1 MIEMSSIKPMRVLLL
16 DTGNEWGGG
25 TNSMFE
31 LLKRINRNQ
40 FDITALF
47 YTNYRKGEASDLQTE
62 LAAINIPL
70 KILPIKKQPLWAKF
84 LKEVARGILCFSPT
98 LRKKAIHHI
107 EMAWRIQPR
116 AEQIA
121 QVIRENNF
129 GLLYLNN
136 QPSSNLEGYL
146 AAAMTATPTVQHCR
160 IAATLAPQEARIVN
174 RVASKIICVSKGVM
188 NSLTKH
194 GVRPDLCCVVYNAID
209 GKQVLPEPV
218 ILPPAG
224 QHKLVIGSVGS
235 LIKRKANSH
244 LLQAVARLKK
254 NCAIPLHIVLVGEGP
269 DREALTDI
277 VNKLGL
283 QEDVTFAGFQNTPIS
298 WMAAMDIVVLASANE
313 GLPRVILEAMLL
325 AKPVVAS
332 DIVGSNE
339 LVANN
344 QSGFLYPYG
353 DIEKLTTS
361 LKKLIEE
368 DTLRNQFGK
377 IGRRIVLEKF
387 TIENYVANVESVMG
401 EIIQ

>member
-1 MIEMSSIKPMRVLLL
+1 MKEMSSIKPVRILLL

-31 LLKRINRNQ
+31 LLKRIDRNR

-70 KILPIKKQPLWAKF
+70 KILPTQKQPLWAKF
-84 LKEVARGILCFSPT
+84 LKEVARAILCFSST

-121 QVIRENNF
+121 EIIRQDNF

-160 IAATLAPQEARIVN
+160 IAVTLAPQETKIVN
-174 RVASKIICVSKGVM
+174 RVACKIICVSRGVM
-188 NSLTKH
+188 DCLTKH
-194 GVRPDLCCVVYNAID
+194 GVRPDLCCVVYNAIN
-209 GKQVLPEPV
+209 GKQALPEPAV
-218 ILPPAG
+218 LPATA
-224 QHKLVIGSVGS
+224 QNKLVVGSIGS

-244 LLQAVARLKK
+244 LLQAIALLKK
-254 NCAIPLHIVLVGEGP
+254 TGTHPLHVVLVGEGP
-269 DREALTDI
+269 DRAELTRL
-277 VNKLGL
+277 VKELGL
-283 QEDVTFAGFQNTPIS
+283 QDDVTFTGFQNNPMN

-339 LVANN
+339 LVANS

-353 DIEKLTTS
+353 DLEKLTMS

-377 IGRRIVLEKF
+377 AGKQIVLEKF
-387 TIENYVANVESVMG
+387 AIENYVANVQSVIE
-401 EIIQ
+401 EIT